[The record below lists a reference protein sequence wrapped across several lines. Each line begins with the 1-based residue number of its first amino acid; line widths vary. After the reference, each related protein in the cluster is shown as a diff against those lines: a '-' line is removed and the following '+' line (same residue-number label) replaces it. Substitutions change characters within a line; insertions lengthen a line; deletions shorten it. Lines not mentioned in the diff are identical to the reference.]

1 MRAWR
6 RAFSAMGV
14 YIGGVEAGCASPN
27 LTAGWVRAVTHLGW
41 ALMPTYV
48 GRQASC
54 SSYSVRIRPA
64 RAVAQGHAAAL
75 DAIHQAA
82 VLGMGRG
89 TPVYYDMEA
98 YHGHRRCKDAT
109 LAFLD
114 AWTRTLHAHG
124 YSSGVYSSASSGAEN
139 LGWAHRV
146 HGHEIAKPD
155 SMWFGLWDNERNVRG
170 LPYLLQSWW
179 RGPRRI
185 KQYEGP
191 HRRRVGGYT
200 LDIDSDWVYGAVYR

>member
-1 MRAWR
+1 
-6 RAFSAMGV
+6 
-14 YIGGVEAGCASPN
+14 
-27 LTAGWVRAVTHLGW
+27 
-41 ALMPTYV
+41 
-48 GRQASC
+48 
-54 SSYSVRIRPA
+54 
-64 RAVAQGHAAAL
+64 
-75 DAIHQAA
+75 
-82 VLGMGRG
+82 MGRG

-146 HGHEIAKPD
+146 NGHAIAKPD
-155 SMWFGLWDNERNVRG
+155 SMWFGLWDNEQNVRG
-170 LPYLLQSWW
+170 LPYLLRSWW
-179 RGPRRI
+179 QGPRRI

-191 HRRRVGGYT
+191 YRRSLGGYT
-200 LDIDSDWVYGAVYR
+200 AGHRLRLGLRGCLPVINPASGAALCCMALTWAYACIRPPQRPAEGATDPVSFRAVSARIVVIW